1 LPGAAGQKVTL
12 RHPNYVALM
21 SGLPQHTRMRDME
34 VFVITFGGDLG
45 VWYRLLEGLGPRPD
59 VPDVLRSSTR
69 CCTLVS

>member
-1 LPGAAGQKVTL
+1 
-12 RHPNYVALM
+12 M